1 MNFRCPPLLKL
12 AYELPCQLQ
21 IPGVCVGGK
30 GEPAHANWSEFGK
43 GERIK
48 AHDCFF
54 ASGCRACHD
63 ALDQGSKFSKAQRKH
78 FWLMGYIRT
87 MLLLWSLGFIRVAG
101 VPIGLVTAPQE
112 QHRQNEL
119 NRLANRQLDVLRV
132 GNFKM
137 GRKRKKDSPTSRS
150 SKNVPHPA
158 SLV

>member
-12 AYELPCQLQ
+12 SYELPCQIQ
-21 IPGVCVGGK
+21 IPGICIGGK
-30 GEPAHANWSEFGK
+30 GEPCHANWSEFGK

-87 MLLLWSLGFIRVAG
+87 VLLLWQLKLITVAMPDISGG
-101 VPIGLVTAPQE
+101 VQWGRAPIQQVATNPLPLLT
-112 QHRQNEL
+112 
-119 NRLANRQLDVLRV
+119 
-132 GNFKM
+132 
-137 GRKRKKDSPTSRS
+137 KRKGKVSQTSRS
-150 SKNVPHPA
+150 SKTLPHPA